1 MPRPPVLLLSPD
13 HWRRVLVAA
22 ELLERGY
29 DVALR
34 PDLAAAFLDPPAEP
48 GRDPL
53 ALVVLDQAAMA
64 DEDRWL
70 LDLLLARHGRPPALL
85 LARGPGEPPPGPWAR
100 VLRRPVSVREV
111 ASAVEALTGGRSRDE
126 RAR

>member
-29 DVALR
+29 DVAVR
-34 PDLAAAFLDPPAEP
+34 PGLAAAFLDPPAEP

-53 ALVVLDQAAMA
+53 ALVVLDQGAMA
-64 DEDRWL
+64 EQDRWL
-70 LDLLLARHGRPPALL
+70 VDLLLARHGRPPVLL

-111 ASAVEALTGGRSRDE
+111 VSAAEALAAGGPRDE
-126 RAR
+126 GTG